1 MIVHEMSGFSAT
13 ECAVVADLYVADCTC
28 DMYKSGLESDVLPF
42 LKKQAKSIFNEI
54 FYEQY
59 WLKW

>member
-13 ECAVVADLYVADCTC
+13 VCAIVADLYVADCTC
-28 DMYKSGLESDVLPF
+28 DMYKSGLESDVLSF
-42 LKKQAKSIFNEI
+42 WKKQVKSICNDI
-54 FYEQY
+54 FYEQH